1 MLEKWTTIS
10 ILEIKVVVTK
20 RLNILNFITR
30 VL

>member
-20 RLNILNFITR
+20 RLNILNFIIR